1 MTTPGFRFTLFTW
14 CEALHCCKGSDVLYG
29 EEKNVLLSSLEII
42 NKGSTEKKSL
52 RKNKKI
58 NKSFSE
64 DYHEGSYRNNVTN

>member
-1 MTTPGFRFTLFTW
+1 MTTPGFRFTLCTW

-52 RKNKKI
+52 RKNPK
-58 NKSFSE
+58 
-64 DYHEGSYRNNVTN
+64 